1 VAVVHLT
8 TGPTSGQESGA
19 EATIA
24 GRSFREP
31 DYPEGPWAEELPDG
45 TWLEYQTAAGDLILE
60 EVAAA
65 ITYDDGKVHFEPTET
80 GIELVGAI
88 DDISSQATTSL
99 TYPIAEFTPEFEAP
113 NGAFSIATVAVTDP
127 QAPLLWSSIAPSL
140 ERVVVRGSDGY
151 IMTMTPSDGG
161 EITAVIWYSPTG
173 HAVAVFTNRSRTDA
187 LALAEGLRSVDEA
200 TWRAALTDPD
210 SSDQE
215 SESGLDPWPE
225 VAQAKPEQTASIGDV
240 VDASRLVS
248 DAVPAGLELTL
259 AVDNTDLGPP
269 LSLKSRAAYL
279 GQAGTAAM
287 WVETTE
293 LTDWAQF
300 KDLSSYSNALVSHI
314 DEVEV
319 VILGDGLKLA
329 TFETSSRLFSI
340 NGSLQVGA
348 EPLSDEELLTAAR
361 TIIEHRG
368 PTV

>member
-1 VAVVHLT
+1 MYPI
-8 TGPTSGQESGA
+8 TGFTPGA
-19 EATIA
+19 E
-24 GRSFREP
+24 G
-31 DYPEGPWAEELPDG
+31 
-45 TWLEYQTAAGDLILE
+45 
-60 EVAAA
+60 
-65 ITYDDGKVHFEPTET
+65 
-80 GIELVGAI
+80 
-88 DDISSQATTSL
+88 
-99 TYPIAEFTPEFEAP
+99 EAP
-113 NGAFSIATVAVTDP
+113 SGTFTIATVAVTDP
-127 QAPLLWSSIAPSL
+127 QAPLLWGSFAPSV
-140 ERVVVRGSDGY
+140 ERVVVRGLDGY
-151 IMTMTPSDGG
+151 IMTMTELEGSENTDPYGS
-161 EITAVIWYSPTG
+161 EITAIIWYSPTG
-173 HAVAVFTNRSRTDA
+173 HAVAVFTNRSRADA
-187 LALAEGLRSVDEA
+187 LALADGLRSVDEA

-348 EPLSDEELLTAAR
+348 EPLSDEELLTAAQ
-361 TIIEHRG
+361 TIIEHSG
-368 PTV
+368 PTVFPDELLGFALAGVEATIGLEHA